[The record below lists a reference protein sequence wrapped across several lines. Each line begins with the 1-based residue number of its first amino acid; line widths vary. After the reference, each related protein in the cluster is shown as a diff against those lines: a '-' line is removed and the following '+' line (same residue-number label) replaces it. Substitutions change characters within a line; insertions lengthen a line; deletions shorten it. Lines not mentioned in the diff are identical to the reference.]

1 MSPSQAPF
9 YLIVHT
15 DHPLDPTG
23 PNSGAEM
30 ASLNHARFLAKAGR
44 RVCLAARL
52 KQNLSHDQG
61 VDFIDLGPTYD
72 IERAFDYA
80 DSLGHP
86 YVMISEGK
94 AFALLLSRRRTLCIK
109 RILVTH
115 DRTAGDSGLRPE
127 VLETVCDHILCVSQA
142 QYDKLASE
150 GAPTSK
156 MQVIYN
162 GVDLS
167 IFRPSAP
174 EAHNPYRLLFSG
186 ALVPDKGLHLLIGS
200 YIDLKARYPQLTLEV
215 FGSSSLW
222 SRSDYLNINE
232 LQAAVPG
239 LTFRGKATQSEIAS
253 ALHTAGICV
262 VPSIWFEPL
271 GLVSLEAQATGTPV
285 VTFNVGGLPETV
297 IDGETGFVA
306 KEVSQPALTAA
317 LDSLLKDPQRL
328 AQMSAK
334 ASAHVSEKFN
344 WSVVIERI
352 LRCAEGV

>member
-1 MSPSQAPF
+1 MTPGQAPF

-52 KQNLSHDQG
+52 RSNVSFDRG
-61 VDFIDLGPTYD
+61 VEFLDLGPAYE
-72 IERAFDYA
+72 IERALDYA
-80 DSLGHP
+80 ETRGP
-86 YVMISEGK
+86 YVLISEGK
-94 AFALLLSRRRTLCIK
+94 AFALLLSRRSRGCAK
-109 RILVTH
+109 RLLITH
-115 DRTAGDSGLRPE
+115 DRAAGDSGLRPE
-127 VLETVCDHILCVSQA
+127 VLETACDHILCVSQA

-156 MQVIYN
+156 MSVIYN

-167 IFRPSAP
+167 IFSASP
-174 EAHNPYRLLFSG
+174 PQAHNPYRLVFSG

-200 YIDLKARYPQLTLEV
+200 FIDLKAQHPQLTLDV
-215 FGSSSLW
+215 FGSGSLW
-222 SRSDYLNINE
+222 SRSDYLNIQE

-239 LTFRGKATQSEIAS
+239 IRFHGKASQEEIAAS
-253 ALHTAGICV
+253 LRTAGICV

-285 VTFNVGGLPETV
+285 VTFRVGGLPETLV
-297 IDGETGFVA
+297 DGETGIVA
-306 KEVSQPALTAA
+306 SEVSQQALTAA
-317 LDSLLKDPQRL
+317 LASLLKDPSRL
-328 AQMSAK
+328 AHMSQRAT
-334 ASAHVSEKFN
+334 AHIAEKFD
-344 WSVVIERI
+344 WSVVIQRLVACSE
-352 LRCAEGV
+352 AG